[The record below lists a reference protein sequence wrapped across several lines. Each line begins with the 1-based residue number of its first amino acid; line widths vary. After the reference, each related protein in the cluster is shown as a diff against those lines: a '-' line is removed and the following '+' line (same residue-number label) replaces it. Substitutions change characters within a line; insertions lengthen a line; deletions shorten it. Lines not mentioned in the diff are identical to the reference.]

1 MTTNFPFDPI
11 QRSKDIE
18 SLVMQG
24 NARRYY
30 RFRYAKF
37 YGGIVTAD
45 AMGCNLLCAYCWN
58 YFRNENPTIKDL
70 GYLEPREVSKKLQD
84 MGKSRSCNKFRIS
97 GCEPFLGKAST
108 QHLAAIIKSMPS
120 GNFIIESNGL
130 MLGYNP
136 ALIGHLVDLD
146 NVQVRIAVKGDN
158 PEMWQKITGAE
169 GVYQPYQL
177 KAITELRGKG
187 LSVSVAY
194 MDEFV
199 DPDLLGLG
207 YDEDFDSE
215 GLQYYQS
222 TKARLSKRGLLGS
235 PTKPSKP
242 VYMPVKPKEGV
253 KQPAYWEDKGDI
265 T

>member
-1 MTTNFPFDPI
+1 
-11 QRSKDIE
+11 
-18 SLVMQG
+18 
-24 NARRYY
+24 
-30 RFRYAKF
+30 
-37 YGGIVTAD
+37 
-45 AMGCNLLCAYCWN
+45 
-58 YFRNENPTIKDL
+58 
-70 GYLEPREVSKKLQD
+70 
-84 MGKSRSCNKFRIS
+84 
-97 GCEPFLGKAST
+97 
-108 QHLAAIIKSMPS
+108 
-120 GNFIIESNGL
+120 
-130 MLGYNP
+130 
-136 ALIGHLVDLD
+136 
-146 NVQVRIAVKGDN
+146 
-158 PEMWQKITGAE
+158 
-169 GVYQPYQL
+169 
-177 KAITELRGKG
+177 
-187 LSVSVAY
+187 